1 MKTGWLNNL
10 RIGRKLTIGFGIL
23 VALTLL
29 VVGLS
34 YLGSRKA
41 TQEISNT
48 DEVRVPTALVAARAQ
63 ADLLRV
69 QADARGYLALGDQ
82 EFRDSYR
89 QDAQAFEG
97 HLRDLMALAPKLEPA
112 DQERLQQISATYQQW
127 SQYPEKLFDLRDDQL
142 EREPAYAIFATDGLR
157 RGGSVLIDTGKLID
171 EQGLQAPTADNQ
183 ALLAEMARFQGS
195 FSAMLSGLR
204 GYVTTRNRTFR
215 GEYEANRDL
224 NQLAWDSLSAKRDSL
239 TPRQQ
244 ALLDSITANRDAF
257 LLLPDQI
264 FAILES
270 DRWRQDL
277 YLFRSEALPLSA
289 NMLQALSTLTENQQD
304 QLSADL
310 DHGKQSL
317 SDANLQTLA
326 GGAVAVLLG
335 VLLAIVFRE
344 NIAGPIRRL
353 TAVVQQ
359 IGAGDLDARAQIESS
374 DEIGTLAGAF
384 NGMTGQLQDTL
395 EQTRMEKK
403 RADDLLHVVIPI
415 GVDLSA
421 EKDFDRLLEK
431 ILVEAKNFCRAD
443 SGILF
448 LRTEMDELEHVIVRN
463 DKLAI
468 SMGGSAGHQ
477 VSFPAVP
484 LYDATTHAALDY
496 NPVARAALSGRSVN
510 LRDAAEMAELDFS
523 GIAAQTDDAYRAD
536 SFLAIPL
543 KNSDDHVLG
552 VLQLANAQEP
562 ETGRVIPF
570 DANLQQMME
579 SYSSLAVA
587 ALEAYIR
594 EQGLRQQIQ
603 QLRIE
608 IDEVKRQKQVDEI
621 VETDFF
627 QDLQAKARAIR
638 TRSPRAR
645 PDAPAGD
652 APVSQ
657 P

>member
-1 MKTGWLNNL
+1 MKIGWLNNL
-10 RIGRKLTIGFGIL
+10 KIGRKLTIGFGIL
-23 VALTLL
+23 VALALL
-29 VVGLS
+29 GAGLS
-34 YLGSRKA
+34 YLGSRRA
-41 TQEISNT
+41 TQEISYT
-48 DEVRVPTALVAARAQ
+48 DEVRVPTALVASRAQ

-69 QADARGYLALGDQ
+69 QADVQGYLALGDQ
-82 EFRDSYR
+82 GFRDSYH
-89 QDAQAFEG
+89 QDTQAFED

-127 SQYPEKLFDLRDDQL
+127 SQNPEQLFDLRDDQL

-171 EQGLQAPTADNQ
+171 EQGLQTPTADNQ

-224 NQLAWDSLSAKRDSL
+224 NQLAWDSLRAKRDSL

-244 ALLDSITANRDAF
+244 ALLDSIAANRETF
-257 LLLPDQI
+257 LQLPDQI

-289 NMLQALSTLTENQQD
+289 SMLQTLAALTTDQQD
-304 QLSADL
+304 QLSTDL
-310 DHGKQSL
+310 DRGKQSL
-317 SDANLQTLA
+317 ANANLQTLA
-326 GGAVAVLLG
+326 GGAIAVLLG
-335 VLLAIVFRE
+335 VLLAGFFRE

-353 TAVVQQ
+353 TAVAQQ
-359 IGAGDLDARAQIESS
+359 IRAGDLDARAQVESS
-374 DEIGTLAGAF
+374 DEIGTLASAF

-395 EQTRMEKK
+395 DQTRMEKK

-431 ILVEAKNFCRAD
+431 ILVEAKTFCRAD

-448 LRTEMDELEHVIVRN
+448 LRTETDELEHVIVRN

-468 SMGGSAGHQ
+468 SMGGSAGRK
-477 VSFPAVP
+477 VSFAAVP
-484 LYDATTHAALDY
+484 LYDAITHAARDR

-510 LRDAAEMAELDFS
+510 LRDTAEAAELDFS
-523 GIAAQTDDAYRAD
+523 GIAAQADDAYRAD

-552 VLQLANAQEP
+552 VLQLANAQAP
-562 ETGRVIPF
+562 ETGQVIPF

-594 EQGLRQQIQ
+594 EQGLRQEIQ

-608 IDEVKRQKQVDEI
+608 IDEVKRQKQVEEI
-621 VETDFF
+621 VGTDFF

-645 PDAPAGD
+645 PDAPADGAAD
-652 APVSQ
+652 SQ

>member
-10 RIGRKLTIGFGIL
+10 KIGRKLTIGFGIL

-34 YLGSRKA
+34 YLGSRRA

-69 QADARGYLALGDQ
+69 QADVRGYLALGDQ
-82 EFRDSYR
+82 EFRDSYH

-112 DQERLQQISATYQQW
+112 DQERLQQINTTYQQW
-127 SQYPEKLFDLRDDQL
+127 SQNPEKLFDLRDDQL

-171 EQGLQAPTADNQ
+171 EQGLQTPTADNQ

-224 NQLAWDSLSAKRDSL
+224 NQLAWDSLRAKRDSL

-257 LLLPDQI
+257 LQLPDQM

-289 NMLQALSTLTENQQD
+289 SMLQTLSTLTENQQD
-304 QLSADL
+304 QLSVDL
-310 DHGKQSL
+310 DRGKQSL
-317 SDANLQTLA
+317 YNANLQTLA

-335 VLLAIVFRE
+335 VLLAIFFRE

-359 IGAGDLDARAQIESS
+359 IRAGDLDAHAQVESS

-395 EQTRMEKK
+395 EQTQDGEEAR
-403 RADDLLHVVIPI
+403 RR
-415 GVDLSA
+415 SA
-421 EKDFDRLLEK
+421 ARGYPDR
-431 ILVEAKNFCRAD
+431 R
-443 SGILF
+443 
-448 LRTEMDELEHVIVRN
+448 
-463 DKLAI
+463 
-468 SMGGSAGHQ
+468 
-477 VSFPAVP
+477 
-484 LYDATTHAALDY
+484 
-496 NPVARAALSGRSVN
+496 RSV
-510 LRDAAEMAELDFS
+510 
-523 GIAAQTDDAYRAD
+523 
-536 SFLAIPL
+536 
-543 KNSDDHVLG
+543 
-552 VLQLANAQEP
+552 
-562 ETGRVIPF
+562 GRK
-570 DANLQQMME
+570 
-579 SYSSLAVA
+579 
-587 ALEAYIR
+587 
-594 EQGLRQQIQ
+594 GLRP
-603 QLRIE
+603 
-608 IDEVKRQKQVDEI
+608 
-621 VETDFF
+621 
-627 QDLQAKARAIR
+627 AAREN
-638 TRSPRAR
+638 
-645 PDAPAGD
+645 AGGG
-652 APVSQ
+652 
-657 P
+657 

>member
-89 QDAQAFEG
+89 QDVQAFEG

-112 DQERLQQISATYQQW
+112 DQARLQQISATYQQW
-127 SQYPEKLFDLRDDQL
+127 SQYPEKLFDLSNDQL

-171 EQGLQAPTADNQ
+171 EQGLQTPTAENQ

-224 NQLAWDSLSAKRDSL
+224 NQLAWDSLSAKRGSL

-257 LLLPDQI
+257 LQLPDQI

-353 TAVVQQ
+353 TAVAQQ
-359 IGAGDLDARAQIESS
+359 IRGGDLDARAQVESS
-374 DEIGTLAGAF
+374 DEIGALA
-384 NGMTGQLQDTL
+384 MTGQLQDTL
-395 EQTRMEKK
+395 DQTRMEKK

-448 LRTEMDELEHVIVRN
+448 LRTETDELEHVIVRN

-468 SMGGSAGHQ
+468 SMGGSAGHK

-484 LYDATTHAALDY
+484 LYDATTHAAQDH

-510 LRDAAEMAELDFS
+510 LRDAAELAELDFS
-523 GIAAQTDDAYRAD
+523 GIAAQADDAYRAD

-562 ETGRVIPF
+562 ETGRVISF

-645 PDAPAGD
+645 PDAPAD
-652 APVSQ
+652 AAAVSQ